1 MAGRGAR
8 PDLLAFFGDGPIGDG
23 ASFQSVEG
31 CISIGVE
38 LFPVASLYS
47 PTGLALTALGRG
59 QYCLNVRGRPPLAQ
73 RENARPTFVVR
84 ADQCLIADLV
94 VDATN

>member
-1 MAGRGAR
+1 
-8 PDLLAFFGDGPIGDG
+8 LSFFPLP
-23 ASFQSVEG
+23 S
-31 CISIGVE
+31 
-38 LFPVASLYS
+38 PYS
-47 PTGLALTALGRG
+47 STGLALTALGRG